1 MTLKEERAA
10 CERTFRRYGLPLL
23 VHDHSARRDV
33 FGRAA
38 PVLVAVLLFEIS
50 VAARFDWPWWLNTTA
65 ILLVLL
71 GLFLGYAGLN
81 VARGRHWSTL
91 PQSVGKSEL
100 AFFVLAPAL
109 LVFLSGGQWR
119 AGLMIAGSN
128 LLLLGLIRLVVRY
141 GLAATLWWGAS
152 RVGNELGSSLLRL
165 VRFLPLLLIFS
176 MALFYS
182 AEVWQLFH
190 HTPGASD
197 VALVVFFA
205 VLILLILRIRLRT
218 ETAQIL
224 RQAKRNTPQA
234 DRLPRLSRAQL
245 VNVAVM
251 VASNQLLQVVVIS
264 LGVGLFFFALG
275 VLTITPTLQELWRI
289 EDGGWQYQIV
299 FGDERLVITQTHLRV
314 SVAMAMFTGLYYAV
328 SVLTD
333 SIYRED
339 FISDIATKMTDVNA
353 HRVRYLQI
361 LAELGEPV
369 PGGPSP
375 TDRVTIGT

>member
-1 MTLKEERAA
+1 MTLKQERAA

-33 FGRAA
+33 FGRSA
-38 PVLVAVLLFEIS
+38 PVLVAVLLFEMS
-50 VAARFDWPWWLNTTA
+50 VAARLDWPWWLNTTA

-81 VARGRHWSTL
+81 VARGRPWSTL
-91 PQSVGKSEL
+91 PQSVGKAEL

-109 LVFLSGGQWR
+109 LVLLSGGQWR

-182 AEVWQLFH
+182 SEVWQLFH
-190 HTPGASD
+190 HSPGASD

-205 VLILLILRIRLRT
+205 VLILLILRIRLRA

-275 VLTITPTLQELWRI
+275 VLTVTPTLQELWRI
-289 EDGGWQYQIV
+289 EDGGWQYQIA

-339 FISDIATKMTDVNA
+339 FISDIATKMTDVNT